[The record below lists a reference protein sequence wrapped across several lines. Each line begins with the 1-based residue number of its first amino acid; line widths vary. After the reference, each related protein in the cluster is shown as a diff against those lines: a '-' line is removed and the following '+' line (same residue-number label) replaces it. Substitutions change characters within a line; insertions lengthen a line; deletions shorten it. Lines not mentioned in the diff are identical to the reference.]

1 MDGTDAEVFVG
12 VDMAKTEHY
21 AQVITTGGVELFDR
35 PVGNDEAV
43 IEAMLDAA
51 GDHGSVAV
59 VIDMTASGAQLLL
72 AVAARRGV
80 PVAYVTG
87 LQMRRAADLYAGS
100 AKTDP
105 RDAWV
110 LADFA
115 RRNADRL
122 TWLEVS
128 DELLVRLRVLNGRD
142 TDLATD
148 SNRVINRC
156 RDAIVA
162 VSPALER
169 VVGHRLA
176 QAGVRDAIGE
186 WSTPSALNTAGRTKV
201 RNAIK
206 KRSPRLADKV
216 TDEIFEA
223 LAAQTVVLPAEA
235 TWGEVIADLLGDLD
249 RIVARRAELAKTIEA
264 VFLSHPLGA
273 VLVTLCG
280 FGPRTGARTLAEIG
294 DPTRFETG
302 SRLASYAGLAPTDW
316 RSGKSIN
323 GSFQHRGGN
332 HRLKNA
338 MFIAAFVATQFDPD
352 AKGLLTVERETMSDN
367 GSQRSRSSA
376 SFAEQLRPQLG
387 HAQDIADTLRRL
399 PATRTSRLP
408 LDRWRQ
414 VQPPQRLVPR
424 RVLVHRSD
432 REPITKT
439 SRA

>member
-1 MDGTDAEVFVG
+1 MNGSDAEVFVG
-12 VDMAKTEHY
+12 VDMAKAEHY
-21 AQVITTGGVELFDR
+21 AQVITTGGVEMFGR
-35 PVGNDEAV
+35 PIDNDQAV
-43 IEAMLDAA
+43 IEAMLDDA
-51 GDHGSVAV
+51 GEHGKVAL

-72 AVAARRGV
+72 AVAAERGV

-87 LQMRRAADLYAGS
+87 LQMRRAAELYAGT

-122 TWLEVS
+122 TWLEVT

-156 RDAIVA
+156 RDALVA

-169 VVGHRLA
+169 AIGHRLG
-176 QAGVRDAIGE
+176 QSGVRDALTK
-186 WSTPSALNTAGRTKV
+186 WPTPIQLRGAGRTKV

-216 TDEIFEA
+216 TGEIFDA
-223 LAAQTVVLPAEA
+223 LDAQSVTLPAEA
-235 TWGEVIADLLGDLD
+235 TWGEVISDLLGDLE
-249 RIVARRAELAKTIEA
+249 RIAARRDELGKTIEE
-264 VFLSHPLGA
+264 VFLSHPLGV

-294 DPTRFETG
+294 DPNRFETG
-302 SRLASYAGLAPTDW
+302 SRLAAYAGLAPTDW

-323 GSFQHRGGN
+323 GAFQHRGGN

-338 MFIAAFVATQFDPD
+338 AFIAAFVATQFDPD
-352 AKGLLTVERETMSDN
+352 AKAYY
-367 GSQRSRSSA
+367 QRKRDEGKKHNAAVICVARRRCDLILAMLKNRTPYDPSRHG
-376 SFAEQLRPQLG
+376 ELP
-387 HAQDIADTLRRL
+387 IA
-399 PATRTSRLP
+399 A
-408 LDRWRQ
+408 
-414 VQPPQRLVPR
+414 
-424 RVLVHRSD
+424 
-432 REPITKT
+432 
-439 SRA
+439 

>member
-1 MDGTDAEVFVG
+1 MTEMRESWMNGSDAEVFVG
-12 VDMAKTEHY
+12 VDMAKAEHY
-21 AQVITTGGVELFDR
+21 AQAITTGGVELFGR
-35 PVGNDEAV
+35 PIENDQGV
-43 IEAMLDAA
+43 IEAMLDDA
-51 GDHGSVAV
+51 GEHGTVAL

-72 AVAARRGV
+72 AVAAQQSV

-87 LQMRRAADLYAGS
+87 LQMRRAAELYAGT

-142 TDLATD
+142 VDLATD
-148 SNRVINRC
+148 SNRVMNRC
-156 RDAIVA
+156 RDALVA

-169 VVGHRLA
+169 TIGHRLN
-176 QAGVRDAIGE
+176 QSGVRDVLTK
-186 WSTPSALNTAGRTKV
+186 WPTPIQLRGAGRTKV
-201 RNAIK
+201 RNGIK

-216 TDEIFEA
+216 TGEIFDA
-223 LAAQTVVLPAEA
+223 LDAQTVTLPAEE
-235 TWGEVIADLLGDLD
+235 TWGEVIADLLADLE
-249 RIVARRAELAKTIEA
+249 RLHARRTELANTIEE

-294 DPTRFETG
+294 DPKRFETG
-302 SRLASYAGLAPTDW
+302 SRLAAYAGLAPTDW
-316 RSGKSIN
+316 RSGRSIN
-323 GSFQHRGGN
+323 GAFQHRGGN

-352 AKGLLTVERETMSDN
+352 AKAYYQRKRDEGKKHNAAVICVARRRCDLILALLKNRTPYDP
-367 GSQRSRSSA
+367 SRHQ
-376 SFAEQLRPQLG
+376 QLP
-387 HAQDIADTLRRL
+387 IA
-399 PATRTSRLP
+399 A
-408 LDRWRQ
+408 
-414 VQPPQRLVPR
+414 
-424 RVLVHRSD
+424 
-432 REPITKT
+432 
-439 SRA
+439 